1 MGPEDTAL
9 PEMDRAPGLEGLT
22 FKQETKN
29 KRVSNLL
36 GGGKCSEELNAGT
49 GGRRGS
55 CPLTWGLV
63 RVGLADEMPAWMEIC
78 VLWGVSEPSCLPRRR
93 ASQAEQT
100 EVQRRAGAEPG
111 RWE

>member
-9 PEMDRAPGLEGLT
+9 PEMDRAPALEGLT

-36 GGGKCSEELNAGT
+36 GGAKCSEGLNVGA

-55 CPLTWGLV
+55 CPLT
-63 RVGLADEMPAWMEIC
+63 
-78 VLWGVSEPSCLPRRR
+78 
-93 ASQAEQT
+93 
-100 EVQRRAGAEPG
+100 
-111 RWE
+111 